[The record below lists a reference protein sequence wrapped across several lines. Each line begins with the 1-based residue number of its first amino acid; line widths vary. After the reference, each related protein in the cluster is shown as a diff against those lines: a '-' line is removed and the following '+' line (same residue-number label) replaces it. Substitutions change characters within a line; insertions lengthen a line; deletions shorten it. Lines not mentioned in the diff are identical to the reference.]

1 MATKFFTNED
11 SNTLLKKLGGVFKYN
26 PQIAEF
32 DALVGY
38 FRSTGYFKL
47 HPYLKNVPQIRILV
61 GINVDA
67 VTSEY
72 TSKGLQLQ
80 LGGDVEKTKQEYLDE
95 FEREIEDADYTRD
108 NEESVRR
115 FIGDIA
121 EGRIQI
127 KAHPYRRLHAKI
139 YIFRP
144 TEFNRHSSCEVI
156 TGSSNLTEAGLGV
169 DGNVSNYE
177 FNVSLR
183 DYDDVEFA
191 TAEFE
196 KLWSEAVDILPTE
209 VEKAKNRTFLKDEFT
224 PFELYV
230 KLLIEYFGTEIE
242 FNPASIRDLPSGF
255 KRLSYQ
261 LDAVNQ
267 GSEILKKHNGF
278 FLADVVGLGKTV
290 VAILIARQHHFFGN
304 TSDHTSRTLIVLPPA
319 LKTQWE
325 ETVRRFGM
333 QHRVEYITNG
343 SLHKIE
349 HPEDYDLV
357 IVDEAHRF
365 RNDDT
370 LGYENLQQV
379 CKTKCLDGRDKKVI
393 LVSATPLNNHPD
405 DIRNQVLLFQDSNA
419 STLEINIGEFFSR
432 IGRRYRVLSKTD
444 TSSAIKE
451 VARLYAEVR
460 NKVIEPL
467 TVRRTRTDLIEN
479 ESYERDLKEQGIV
492 FPEVNTPEKLLYP
505 LDTSLNQLYDDTVE
519 LICGPLGLKYMRYRA
534 TEFMQPEHA
543 MDYSRP
549 EFFSKLLAGIMK
561 SLLIKRL
568 DSSFFAFYQ
577 TLKRFV
583 RASEAMLKMVAN
595 DRIII
600 APSHR
605 VEDYVLE
612 GNEDELIEKLIE
624 KEETEPGFKLLTRE
638 DFEPG
643 FFDGLKH
650 DHEILTRMTDD
661 WRQVIEREEDPKL
674 EMFLSILDTVLLSK
688 NRNPEGKLVL
698 FSESLDTTEYLKE
711 KLASQGRT
719 DILSVNAANRTDLQ
733 PKIVENFDADIP
745 LERQKSKYNII
756 ITTEVLAEGVN
767 LHRSNTILNYDTPWN
782 STRLMQRI
790 GRINRIGTKASKL
803 HVYNFF
809 PTEKVEGDIQL
820 RQKAIV
826 KLQAFHSALGE
837 DSQIYSAD
845 ERVGTFGLFDKTLQ
859 GDDDINERLKYLM
872 EIRKYREESPDDFK
886 RIKNM
891 PMKIRNAVMDHG
903 PTGSTI
909 SFLRNDVRHAFYEVD
924 ESDNITELSFLEA
937 VPIFKCDPTVQPQG
951 LPENHQL
958 QVRQALRH
966 FLENQEKRVAAAH
979 QNPHL
984 TAQQTRAI
992 SYLKALQS
1000 WEHSDSREKKELTD
1014 AIDSIKTGRFQALP
1028 RELNRL
1034 HRNARRAQLAIAVQ
1048 LRSALDVVRRFTTAS
1063 DSYESADL
1071 VGNDTQEGK
1080 QRSAGTPKIIIVQ
1093 SYV

>member
-11 SNTLLKKLGGVFKYN
+11 SNTLLNKLDGVFKNN
-26 PQIAEF
+26 PQLAQF

-47 HPYLKNVPQIRILV
+47 SPFLKNVTKIRILV

-72 TSKGLQLQ
+72 KSKGLQLQ
-80 LGGDVEKTKQEYLDE
+80 FSGDVERTKREYLNE
-95 FEREIEDADYTRD
+95 LEREVEDADYALEI
-108 NEESVRR
+108 EESVRR
-115 FIGDIA
+115 FIDDIA
-121 EGRIQI
+121 KGRIQI
-127 KAHPYRRLHAKI
+127 KAHPSRRLHAKI

-144 TEFNRHSSCEVI
+144 DNFNRHSSCEVI

-169 DGNVSNYE
+169 DGSVSNYE
-177 FNVSLR
+177 FNVSLK
-183 DYDDVEFA
+183 DYDDVKFA

-196 KLWSEAVDILPTE
+196 KLWNEAVDILPTE
-209 VEKAKNRTFLKDEFT
+209 VEEAKNRTFLWDKFT
-224 PFELYV
+224 PFELYI
-230 KLLIEYFGTEIE
+230 KLLIEYFGPEIE
-242 FNPASIRDLPSGF
+242 FNPENIKDLPSGF

-290 VAILIARQHHFFGN
+290 VAILIARQHHFFGS
-304 TSDHTSRTLIVLPPA
+304 TSDHISRTLIVLPPA

-325 ETVRRFGM
+325 DTVRRFGM
-333 QHRVEYITNG
+333 QHRVDYITNG
-343 SLHKIE
+343 SLHKIN

-370 LGYENLQQV
+370 LGYENLQQI
-379 CKTKCLDGRDKKVI
+379 CKTKCEDGRDKKVI
-393 LVSATPLNNHPD
+393 LISATPLNNHPD

-419 STLEINIGEFFSR
+419 STLEINIGEFFAR
-432 IGRRYRVLSKTD
+432 IGKRYRVLSKTE
-444 TSSAIKE
+444 TTSAIKE

-479 ESYERDLKEQGIV
+479 ESYDKDLKEQGIV
-492 FPEVNTPEKLLYP
+492 FPEVKTPEKLLYP
-505 LDTSLNQLYDDTVE
+505 LNTSLNQLYDETVE
-519 LICGPLGLKYMRYRA
+519 YICGPSGLNYMRYRA
-534 TEFMQPEHA
+534 IEFMRPEHA
-543 MDYSRP
+543 KDYSRP
-549 EFFSKLLAGIMK
+549 EFFSKLLAGLMK

-568 DSSFFAFYQ
+568 DSSFFAFHQ

-595 DRIII
+595 NKIII
-600 APSHR
+600 APNHR

-612 GNEDELIEKLIE
+612 DNEDELIEKLIDE
-624 KEETEPGFKLLTRE
+624 EETEPGFRILSKE
-638 DFEPG
+638 DFEPE

-650 DHEILTRMTDD
+650 DHAIMTKMEDG

-674 EMFLSILDTVLLSK
+674 ETFLSILDTALLSK
-688 NRNPEGKLVL
+688 TKNPEGKLVL
-698 FSESLDTTEYLKE
+698 FSESLDTTNYLNE
-711 KLASQGRT
+711 KLASQGHT
-719 DILSVNAANRTDLQ
+719 DILSVNATNRTDLQ
-733 PKIVENFDADIP
+733 PKIIENFDADIP
-745 LERQKSKYNII
+745 LERQKSEYNII

-767 LHRSNTILNYDTPWN
+767 LHRSNSILNYDTPWN

-809 PTEKVEGDIQL
+809 PTEEVESDIQL
-820 RQKAIV
+820 RKKAIV

-845 ERVGTFGLFDKTLQ
+845 ERVETFGLFDKAPQ
-859 GDDDINERLKYLM
+859 GDDEINERLKYLM

-891 PMKIRNAVMDHG
+891 PLKLRNAV
-903 PTGSTI
+903 TNQARKGSTI
-909 SFLRNDVRHAFYEVD
+909 SFLRNELHQAFYEVD
-924 ESDNITELSFLEA
+924 ESESITELSFLEA
-937 VPIFKCDPTVQPQG
+937 VPFFKCDPSVMSQG
-951 LPENHQL
+951 LPETHYF

-966 FLENQEKRVAAAH
+966 FLENQEKRAAEAH
-979 QNPHL
+979 QNQHL
-984 TAQQTRAI
+984 TAQQIRAI

-1000 WEHSDSREKKELTD
+1000 WEHIDSHEKKELAD
-1014 AIDSIKTGRFQALP
+1014 AMDSIKDGRFQALP
-1028 RELNRL
+1028 RDINRL
-1034 HRNARRAQLAIAVQ
+1034 HRRARTAQLAIAVQ
-1048 LRSALDVVRRFTTAS
+1048 LRSALDVVRRFTTSSHDNEPRNLA
-1063 DSYESADL
+1063 
-1071 VGNDTQEGK
+1071 GNDTQDRK
-1080 QRSAGTPKIIIVQ
+1080 QRYAGTPKIIIAQ
-1093 SYV
+1093 TYV

>member
-47 HPYLKNVPQIRILV
+47 HPYLRNVTQIRILV

-72 TSKGLQLQ
+72 QSKGLQLQ
-80 LGGDVEKTKQEYLDE
+80 LGGDEEKTKQEYLNE
-95 FEREIEDADYTRD
+95 LEREIEDADYTRE
-108 NEESVRR
+108 NEESVRQ
-115 FIGDIA
+115 FIGDIV

-127 KAHPYRRLHAKI
+127 KAHPHRRLHAKI

-144 TEFNRHSSCEVI
+144 AEFNRHSSCEVI

-183 DYDDVEFA
+183 DFDDVEFA
-191 TAEFE
+191 TSEFE

-224 PFELYV
+224 PFELYI
-230 KLLIEYFGTEIE
+230 KLLIEYFGAEIE
-242 FNPASIRDLPSGF
+242 FNPESIRDLPSGF

-304 TSDHTSRTLIVLPPA
+304 TSDHTSRTLVVLPPA

-325 ETVRRFGM
+325 ETVRRFSM
-333 QHRVEYITNG
+333 QHRVDYVTNG
-343 SLHKIE
+343 SLHKID

-379 CKTKCLDGRDKKVI
+379 CKTKCPDGRDKKVI

-419 STLEINIGEFFSR
+419 STLEVNIGEFFSR
-432 IGRRYRVLSKTD
+432 IGKRYRAVSKTD
-444 TSSAIKE
+444 TSTATKE
-451 VARLYAEVR
+451 VTRLYAEVR

-479 ESYERDLKEQGIV
+479 ESYEQDLEDQGIV
-492 FPEVNTPEKLLYP
+492 FPVVNTPVKLLYP
-505 LDTSLNQLYDDTVE
+505 LDKSLNQLYDDTVD
-519 LICGPLGLKYMRYRA
+519 LICGPSGLKYMRYRA
-534 TEFMQPEHA
+534 TEFMMPEHA
-543 MDYSRP
+543 KDYSRP

-568 DSSFFAFYQ
+568 DSSFFAFHQ

-595 DRIII
+595 NRIII
-600 APSHR
+600 APNHR

-624 KEETEPGFKLLTRE
+624 KEEVEPGFKVLSNE
-638 DFEPG
+638 DFKPE
-643 FFDGLKH
+643 FIDGLKH
-650 DHEILTRMTDD
+650 DHEILTRMAND
-661 WRQVIEREEDPKL
+661 WQQVIEREEDPKL
-674 EMFLSILDTVLLSK
+674 EKFLTILDTVLLSK
-688 NRNPEGKLVL
+688 KRNPDGKLVL

-711 KLASQGRT
+711 NLASKGHT

-745 LERQKSKYNII
+745 LERQKSEYNII

-767 LHRSNTILNYDTPWN
+767 LHRSNSILNYDTPWN

-790 GRINRIGTKASKL
+790 GRINRIGTKASEL
-803 HVYNFF
+803 NVYNFF
-809 PTEKVEGDIQL
+809 PTEAVEGDIQL

-845 ERVGTFGLFDKTLQ
+845 ERVETFGLFDKTLQ

-891 PMKIRNAVMDHG
+891 PLKIRTAVTDHDRS
-903 PTGSTI
+903 GSTI
-909 SFLRNDVRHAFYEVD
+909 SFLRNEVHHAFYEVD
-924 ESDNITELSFLEA
+924 ESGDITELGFLEA
-937 VPIFKCDPTVQPQG
+937 VPVFKCDPSVQSLG
-951 LPENHQL
+951 LPENHHS
-958 QVRQALRH
+958 QVRQALKR
-966 FLENQEKRVAAAH
+966 FLENQDKRAADTH
-979 QNPHL
+979 QNQHL
-984 TAQQTRAI
+984 TAQQIRAI

-1000 WEHSDSREKKELTD
+1000 WDHCDAIEKIALAD
-1014 AIDSIKTGRFQALP
+1014 AIDSIKAGRFQALP

-1034 HRNARRAQLAIAVQ
+1034 HRHAQRSRLAIAVQ
-1048 LRSALDVVRRFTTAS
+1048 LRSALDVVRRFTRVPDGS
-1063 DSYESADL
+1063 DSDNLDGS
-1071 VGNDTQEGK
+1071 GIPEGK
-1080 QRSAGTPKIIIVQ
+1080 KRSAGTPRIIIAQ